1 MIYILEILFERLNAY
16 QVMWL
21 FVFFDLPVGTKK
33 EIKEATRFRKNLEK
47 EGFNMMQYS
56 VYTRHCPSRENAEV
70 HVKRVKS
77 IIPVKG
83 QVSILMVTDKQYG
96 EIYNFFG
103 KTEKFLPEGPRQLE
117 FF

>member
-47 EGFNMMQYS
+47 DGFNMMQYS
-56 VYTRHCPSRENAEV
+56 VYTRHCTSRGA
-70 HVKRVKS
+70 
-77 IIPVKG
+77 
-83 QVSILMVTDKQYG
+83 VTTAHASYDKQRQPADV
-96 EIYNFFG
+96 
-103 KTEKFLPEGPRQLE
+103 LRQQLE
-117 FF
+117 SRGSVD